1 MPAPSHSPCFPVALL
16 GVIPRVLDD
25 THTSASSAYVIQN
38 EASQET
44 QTFYYYYLLQLEW
57 W

>member
-1 MPAPSHSPCFPVALL
+1 MSGGVEVGMREGSDPSLPLL

-25 THTSASSAYVIQN
+25 THTSASSAYVIEN

-44 QTFYYYYLLQLEW
+44 QTLFLPI
-57 W
+57 